1 MVGSGRPPVITLL
14 VAPGSRAVGE
24 RLELDEEEAHH
35 LKVRRGE
42 HGARVRF
49 RDGAGV
55 GGVGTVEVGGRRPV
69 LAVELLEVAAPPPS
83 LVLAVGAGDRDR
95 FSWLVEKAAELG
107 VTDVVPLATARTA
120 DVATRV
126 RDVHVEKLARR
137 AREAIK
143 QSGALWAPRVLPPVP
158 FAAFVDAPRPGA
170 CWILDGAGR
179 PPEALDRAEPVTALV
194 GPEGGF
200 TEVERAQAVQAG
212 FRPVRIGPHTLR
224 FETAAVAAAALIQS
238 ARDRGANG

>member
-1 MVGSGRPPVITLL
+1 MITVL
-14 VAPGSRAVGE
+14 VAPGARAVGE
-24 RLELDEEEAHH
+24 RIELEQEEAHH
-35 LKVRRGE
+35 VKVRRGE
-42 HGARVRF
+42 HGVRVRF

-55 GGVGTVEVGGRRPV
+55 GGTGTVAVGGRRHV
-69 LAVELLEVAAPPPS
+69 LTVELVETAPPPPS

-95 FSWLVEKAAELG
+95 FGWLVEKAAELG
-107 VTDVVPLATARTA
+107 VTAVVPLETARTVN
-120 DVATRV
+120 VATRV
-126 RDVHVEKLARR
+126 RDVHVEKLVRR

-170 CWILDGAGR
+170 CWILDAAGR
-179 PPEALDRAEPVTALV
+179 SPTGVDGAETVTALV

-200 TEVERAQAVQAG
+200 TEAERAQAVQAG
-212 FRPVRIGPHTLR
+212 YQPVRIGPHTLR

-238 ARDRGANG
+238 ARERGANG

>member
-1 MVGSGRPPVITLL
+1 MITVL
-14 VAPGSRAVGE
+14 VAPGAREVGE
-24 RLELDEEEAHH
+24 RLELDEDEAHH

-55 GGVGTVEVGGRRPV
+55 GGTGTVEVDGRRHV
-69 LAVELLEVAAPPPS
+69 LTVELVDVVAPPPS

-95 FSWLVEKAAELG
+95 FTWLVEKSAELG
-107 VTDVVPLATARTA
+107 VTDVVPLVTARTA

-158 FAAFVDAPRPGA
+158 YAAFVDAPRPGA
-170 CWILDGAGR
+170 CWMLDASGR
-179 PPEALDRAEPVTALV
+179 PPDGLEGAETVTALV

-200 TEVERAQAVQAG
+200 TEAERAQAVQAG
-212 FRPVRIGPHTLR
+212 YRPVRIGPHTLR

-238 ARDRGANG
+238 VRERGANG

>member
-1 MVGSGRPPVITLL
+1 MITVL
-14 VAPGSRAVGE
+14 VASGAREVGE
-24 RLELDEEEAHH
+24 RLELDEDEAHH

-42 HGARVRF
+42 HGMRVRF
-49 RDGAGV
+49 RDGVGV
-55 GGVGTVEVGGRRPV
+55 GGTGTVDADGRRHR
-69 LAVELLEVAAPPPS
+69 LTVELVESAGPPPS

-95 FSWLVEKAAELG
+95 FTWLVEKAAELG
-107 VTDVVPLATARTA
+107 VTDVVPLETGRTVN
-120 DVATRV
+120 VATRV

-170 CWILDGAGR
+170 CWILDAAGR
-179 PPEALDRAEPVTALV
+179 PPAALGGAETVTALV

-200 TEVERAQAVQAG
+200 TEAEHAQAVRAG
-212 FRPVRIGPHTLR
+212 YQPVRIGPHTLR

-238 ARDRGANG
+238 ARERGANG